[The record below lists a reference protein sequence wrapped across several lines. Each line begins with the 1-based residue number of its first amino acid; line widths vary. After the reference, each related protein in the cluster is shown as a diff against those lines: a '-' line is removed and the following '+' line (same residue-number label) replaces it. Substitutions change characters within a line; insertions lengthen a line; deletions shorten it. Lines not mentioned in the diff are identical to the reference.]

1 MSLKDLPAHN
11 QGRRH
16 QLALSKVN
24 ANLRPQT
31 ELTDIAPAVNH
42 RKDSQGRGIVGS
54 AKTTS
59 TARPYNPLAFH
70 DSAAPPVGS
79 YASETVTGSTFS
91 TDTMKQKT
99 NKARKSEK
107 AKQPKSIVEILAGP
121 PAFTANEYVFHTTS
135 HSLCWSFCSQQ
146 GNL

>member
-16 QLALSKVN
+16 QLALIKAN
-24 ANLRPQT
+24 ANLQPQT
-31 ELTDIAPAVNH
+31 ELMDIAPAVNH

-59 TARPYNPLAFH
+59 TSRPYNPLAFH
-70 DSAAPPVGS
+70 DSTAPSVAS

-91 TDTMKQKT
+91 TDTVKQKT
-99 NKARKSEK
+99 NKAKKSNK
-107 AKQPKSIVEILAGP
+107 AKQPKSIVESIAGP
-121 PAFTANEYVFHTTS
+121 PAVTANEYVFHTIS
-135 HSLCWSFCSQQ
+135 YSLCWSFGCQH
-146 GNL
+146 GDL

>member
-16 QLALSKVN
+16 LLALSKAN

-31 ELTDIAPAVNH
+31 ELADIAPAVNH
-42 RKDSQGRGIVGS
+42 LRDIQGRGIVGS
-54 AKTTS
+54 DKTTS
-59 TARPYNPLAFH
+59 TARQYNPLAFH
-70 DSAAPPVGS
+70 DPAAPPVGS

-91 TDTMKQKT
+91 TDTVKQKT
-99 NKARKSEK
+99 NKAKKSK
-107 AKQPKSIVEILAGP
+107 KTKQPKSIVESIAAP
-121 PAFTANEYVFHTTS
+121 PAFTANKYVFHTIS
-135 HSLCWSFCSQQ
+135 YSLCWSFGSQQ